1 MNKYIVRDLNGD
13 INIEKSLQNF
23 NDFLLIIK
31 KSEISSSEISDAIHL
46 VLNSF
51 PEQIIPK
58 NSLIT
63 KVCSYLDF
71 DPKDHN
77 SIVNKINVV
86 IENEVKN
93 NTIRIKRGKSGGCFK

>member
-23 NDFLLIIK
+23 NDYLLIIK
-31 KSEISSSEISDAIHL
+31 KLEVSSFEILNAVHL
-46 VLNSF
+46 VLDSF
-51 PEQIIPK
+51 PNQIIPR

-63 KVCSYLDF
+63 KVCSNLDF

-77 SIVNKINVV
+77 NVVSKINIV
-86 IENEVKN
+86 IDNEVKN
-93 NTIRIKRGKSGGCFK
+93 NKIKFKRGKNGGCFK